1 MILTALV
8 KRYEQ
13 QLNEGKV
20 VARGWSMADISFGL
34 RIYENG
40 EVADFIDFR
49 TKVERD
55 KKVVFVPKKIVV
67 PEQLKRTSGIVPY
80 FLCDNA
86 KYFLGIDG
94 NTEQFKAAK
103 NLHLEILKNCDSV
116 AVRAIKNF
124 FEHWNPSE
132 VLTHPKLQDYLKELQ
147 SGARLIFM
155 FEENFATEDD
165 EIKTA
170 WENYRQNQEESAS
183 MQCLITGKI
192 LPVAKTHPSI
202 KGVRNANTSGGSI
215 VSFNESA
222 FESYGHNKKHEKQ
235 WLNAPIS
242 KYAAFSYTTA
252 LNDLLADSNHK
263 EFFGDMTVVYWA
275 EENSDECQ
283 DFFDELLS
291 ASENS
296 ISDETLNAIIEGI
309 KEKNIDFNGTRL
321 DYENPFYILGLSPNN
336 ARLSIRLFL
345 QNGFGEVIKNI
356 AKHYEDLRIVK
367 PVNATDYIPLWRILA
382 ATIPPQSK
390 EKNSSPLMSGTVV
403 KAVMTGQNYPVS
415 LLQNVILRI
424 KADRDIT
431 YARAAIIKAY
441 LTRNKRREN
450 LMSLDEN
457 SIDRNYVYGRIFSV
471 LEAIQEAAN
480 PGLNATIKDKYFTSA
495 CSTPGSVF
503 PNLLKLSAHHL
514 RKLETARKIY
524 FEKQLTDLMSK
535 LSPST
540 KNSSI
545 LTLEEQGIFI
555 LGYYHQKQERYKKK
569 ESKENG

>member
-40 EVADFIDFR
+40 EIANIIDLR
-49 TKVERD
+49 IEEGG
-55 KKVVFVPKKIVV
+55 KKKYLKSAKIIV
-67 PEQLKRTSGIVPY
+67 PEQLKRSSGIFAY

-94 NTEQFKAAK
+94 STEHFQAAK
-103 NLHLEILKNCDSV
+103 KLHLEILKDCDS
-116 AVRAIKNF
+116 AAARTIKNF
-124 FEHWNPSE
+124 FTSWNPTE
-132 VLTHPKLQDYLKELQ
+132 TETHSKLQEYLKELQ

-155 FEENFATEDD
+155 FEGNFATEDD
-165 EIKTA
+165 EIKMA
-170 WENYRQNQEESAS
+170 WENYSQNQDELPS

-192 LPVAKTHPSI
+192 SPVAKIHPVI
-202 KGVRNANTSGGSI
+202 KGVKNSNTSGGSI
-215 VSFNESA
+215 VSFNAQA
-222 FESYGHNKKHEKQ
+222 FESYGHNKEQ
-235 WLNAPIS
+235 GLNAPIS
-242 KYAAFSYTTA
+242 KYAAFAYTA
-252 LNDLLADSNHK
+252 ILNDLLSDSNHK

-275 EENSDECQ
+275 EENNDKCQ

-291 ASENS
+291 PDEKK

-309 KEKNIDFNGTRL
+309 KEKNIDFNGTNL

-336 ARLSIRLFL
+336 ARLSVRLFL
-345 QNGFGEVIKNI
+345 QNTFGEVIKNI
-356 AKHYEDLRIVK
+356 AKHYEDLRIIK
-367 PVNATDYIPLWRILA
+367 PQKATEYIPLWRILA
-382 ATIPPQSK
+382 ATVSSK
-390 EKNSSPLMSGTVV
+390 SNDKTSSPLMSGAVV

-424 KADRDIT
+424 RAEHAVT
-431 YARAAIIKAY
+431 YERAAVIKAY
-441 LTRNKRREN
+441 FTRNKRRKN
-450 LMSLDEN
+450 LMSLDEK
-457 SIDRNYVYGRIFSV
+457 STDKNYVYGRIFSV

-495 CSTPGSVF
+495 CATPVNIF
-503 PNLLKLSAHHL
+503 PNLLKLSVHHL

-524 FEKQLTDLMSK
+524 FEKQLTDLMGK
-535 LSPST
+535 LSLST
-540 KNSSI
+540 KNSST

-555 LGYYHQKQERYKKK
+555 LGYYHQTQERYKKK
-569 ESKENG
+569 ENKENG